1 MQEIKSG
8 IVYYYYYLILHS
20 KYVKNMSCDYNLYL
34 NGLLNLCVFLLNI
47 KIMILRTITF
57 TFLWRVV
64 TRLIMLKFITLS
76 GQAKTHYLSVTD
88 NSRRNEVIKPD
99 LSFGFIIFFP
109 IFIMCIIITI
119 EYLSIIF
126 IYTQLKLEHT

>member
-1 MQEIKSG
+1 
-8 IVYYYYYLILHS
+8 
-20 KYVKNMSCDYNLYL
+20 MSCDYNLYL

-57 TFLWRVV
+57 TFSWRVV

-99 LSFGFIIFFP
+99 LSFGSVLLFSFQ
-109 IFIMCIIITI
+109 
-119 EYLSIIF
+119 YL
-126 IYTQLKLEHT
+126 LCAL